1 MHPADLPAL
10 LASRGIRLG
19 YRLTLDAPKGAVDPE
34 LRCQLEQFKPVLVE
48 ALARAELAGI
58 GADRF
63 ADLLTLDRQGFDWA
77 AGQQEEVT
85 S

>member
-10 LASRGIRLG
+10 LADRGIPLG
-19 YRLTLDAPKGAVDPE
+19 YRLTIDAPKGEVDAE
-34 LRCQLEQFKPVLVE
+34 LRCQLERFNPVLVQ
-48 ALARAELAGI
+48 ALARAELVGI

-77 AGQQEEVT
+77 AGQEEGV
-85 S
+85 SS